1 MRTISLLAV
10 AACLILV
17 GVAVRAAA
25 TPPHATPANAESY
38 RGATPVGGGLYVLP
52 PVF

>member
-25 TPPHATPANAESY
+25 TPPQAEPFKVQNF
-38 RGATPVGGGLYVLP
+38 RGATPAGGLYVMP
-52 PVF
+52 PVY